1 MNRVLSNPALAGL
14 RVHQGNVVGKGTWQ
28 PIITE
33 AQHHQVVAQMKRAK
47 LAYGFT
53 SRPGPD
59 PKYLLTGIAKC
70 GKCDEGLRMKRWG
83 STKRNPSYVCYRGHC
98 CRVAHAMDAAVE
110 KALFERLAQVDP
122 ADYESD
128 DPIVAEAV
136 RQIEELE
143 DKLEDW
149 TQSAV
154 AGDITPQ
161 AFAKIEKGLRG
172 RIAELSPKTAG
183 KARPNPMPIEGLEKN
198 WKRITM
204 RQKRDIVRALVKVTV
219 IPAERRGAR
228 TGQLLIEQIWTYR

>member
-1 MNRVLSNPALAGL
+1 
-14 RVHQGNVVGKGTWQ
+14 
-28 PIITE
+28 
-33 AQHHQVVAQMKRAK
+33 
-47 LAYGFT
+47 
-53 SRPGPD
+53 
-59 PKYLLTGIAKC
+59 
-70 GKCDEGLRMKRWG
+70 
-83 STKRNPSYVCYRGHC
+83 
-98 CRVAHAMDAAVE
+98 MDAAVE

-172 RIAELSPKTAG
+172 RIAELRPKTAG

-228 TGQLLIEQIWTYR
+228 TGQLLIEQI